1 MRNFTSRQE
10 EKKWNVEL
18 AINLRNTETKKKV
31 SEFNFARFD
40 AMEWQHRRASQS
52 GLSCILHGN
61 PIISIHFPP
70 CSAAELQKKKV
81 SSSELF
87 FFELLSVWNRRLCKK
102 ISFSLTNVRFSF
114 SHSLILSISH
124 SASHT
129 MTKASASRGKYTRR
143 AWCRRRWELTEV
155 SFRLKPSIEPVAWSC
170 VSRTTLSVEGKK
182 KRNNT
187 EVDP

>member
-70 CSAAELQKKKV
+70 CSAAELQKKIKFLRR
-81 SSSELF
+81 SF
-87 FFELLSVWNRRLCKK
+87 FFRIALCVEQK
-102 ISFSLTNVRFSF
+102 IVQKNLIF
-114 SHSLILSISH
+114 SHQRSVLFLSLAHSFHLSQRLAHDDESFGFSWEIHKASLMPTTVRAYRSLIPLETVDWTSRVIVCFSNNSLS
-124 SASHT
+124 
-129 MTKASASRGKYTRR
+129 RR
-143 AWCRRRWELTEV
+143 KE
-155 SFRLKPSIEPVAWSC
+155 
-170 VSRTTLSVEGKK
+170 KK
-182 KRNNT
+182 K
-187 EVDP
+187 